1 MSSQGLPTWHV
12 LLGIVDEAN
21 NLLLRASSR
30 YFLVDQITREK
41 LCLPTGP
48 GQEEVRGEF
57 MGSRAAGLRP

>member
-41 LCLPTGP
+41 LCLPTGRDKKKSEESLWEV
-48 GQEEVRGEF
+48 GQQ
-57 MGSRAAGLRP
+57 A